1 MSMREDEILEK
12 LRQDVQIPERVQQKA
27 EEAFASIKKDARK
40 RHEEE
45 SMAMRKVTGKVP
57 RKKIWVLAAA
67 ALLVFGTVTAG
78 AAAYMQIG
86 RAHV

>member
-57 RKKIWVLAAA
+57 RKKIWGQCRQKV
-67 ALLVFGTVTAG
+67 
-78 AAAYMQIG
+78 
-86 RAHV
+86 

>member
-40 RHEEE
+40 RYEEE
-45 SMAMRKVTGKVP
+45 SMAMR
-57 RKKIWVLAAA
+57 
-67 ALLVFGTVTAG
+67 
-78 AAAYMQIG
+78 
-86 RAHV
+86 